1 MNNLKN
7 ILKAIIPLQF
17 RPWIKQFVFRIAYFG
32 KRYYCPV
39 CKSYTRLQKPLGLE
53 FPVIKEKQIV
63 GAGLRTALCPVCGSS
78 DRIRLLYLFFKLK
91 TNLFCDPLRLLHF
104 APEPSL
110 QHIFEKHKNIQ
121 YLTADLY
128 QADVMEKIDITRI
141 QYPENSFDAIICNHV
156 LEHIP
161 DDALA
166 MNELYRV
173 LKPKGWA
180 VLQVP
185 VSKLLK
191 TTFEDPSITNEADR
205 EIIFGQKDHIRIY
218 GKDYSEKLVKAG
230 FKVQEFSWVHDQET
244 VFQNQKINLNKD
256 EVVFY
261 CLK

>member
-1 MNNLKN
+1 MNSLKN

-17 RPWIKQFVFRIAYFG
+17 RPWIKRFVLRIAYFG
-32 KRYYCPV
+32 NRYYCPV
-39 CKSYTRLQKPLGLE
+39 CKSHTRLQKPLGLD

-63 GAGLRTALCPVCGSS
+63 GAGLRIALCPVCNSS

-91 TNLFCDPLRLLHF
+91 TNLFRDPLRLLHL

-110 QHIFEKHKNIQ
+110 QQIFEKHKNIQ
-121 YLTADLY
+121 YLTADLH
-128 QADVMEKIDITRI
+128 QEDVMEKIDITHI
-141 QYPENSFDAIICNHV
+141 QYPANTFDAIICNHV

-161 DDALA
+161 NDALA
-166 MNELYRV
+166 MTELYRV

-185 VSKLLK
+185 VSKVLK
-191 TTFEDPSITNEADR
+191 STFEDPSITDEADR
-205 EIIFGQKDHIRIY
+205 EILFGQKDHIRIY
-218 GKDYSEKLVKAG
+218 GIDYRERLAKAG
-230 FKVQEFSWVHDQET
+230 FTVLEFSWVQDQKPI
-244 VFQNQKINLNKD
+244 FQNRKINLNRD